1 MGRREYIIQ
10 QALAFLDY
18 ASKSG
23 AESFDSW
30 ASSKDFDDGDKEA
43 IGAWVEIIL
52 DELYQKSQ
60 PQSVIIN
67 QKEVFT

>member
-1 MGRREYIIQ
+1 MGRREYIVQ

-30 ASSKDFDDGDKEA
+30 ASSKHFDEDDKKS
-43 IGAWVEIIL
+43 IPLWVETIL
-52 DELYQKSQ
+52 EE
-60 PQSVIIN
+60 IN
-67 QKEVFT
+67 QRLNHKQMEVVS